1 MRPREPLDVGGEPRF
16 GFLPC
21 QTRMHEHE
29 RDALQFD
36 GHLRGVV
43 ADERRYDAMVWATY
57 APAQLLMLWG
67 IWRLY

>member
-43 ADERRYDAMVWATY
+43 ADELRCV
-57 APAQLLMLWG
+57 
-67 IWRLY
+67 